1 MSIFSLRCISIFAF
15 CFLYA
20 SNGSASLLPLPTD
33 DASVP
38 LPSHDAVCDGGIV
51 SKKRLSKYI
60 IGLTDNGA
68 SKTAGDLIYGDPVL
82 WRSIFFT
89 TPEQFCPT
97 KAFCPKG
104 VDKKCQD
111 QIDACK
117 SASNQAIVNARA
129 LFKQLTKETAK
140 AQPVYKEAASL
151 SNEDADK
158 QAAIYFSSPANIDAR
173 IVCTATDI
181 PSPPPPETSKFRVRG
196 ISDDLYIDR
205 SDEKAFKATSQATL
219 TSTGDRSTTP
229 TQTLKTKGA
238 IGYAFEGDTIAAIPY
253 FSFYQSVT
261 DTFGKPQ
268 STDPTSNVAAGM
280 LFNSRFSTGQIN
292 NVINAKPQ
300 FFVNTKDHS
309 EIGSLRLSYTPYT
322 SFLDSPNLNLFQ
334 QLPFFP
340 MLSAQVQFDL
350 RLDAGTYANRGNDPV
365 QSLLNKD
372 YVRSG
377 TRVGLAF
384 TTDPNLPSFTLVL
397 AQTYLYGLSGSVRNL
412 SISEASLT
420 YNFNKYV
427 GLTGSYRN
435 GIDEDTA
442 IRVETWMVGLS
453 GRF

>member
-1 MSIFSLRCISIFAF
+1 MSRFLLRCISAFAF

-20 SNGSASLLPLPTD
+20 ASGSAALPPLPSNVT
-33 DASVP
+33 VP
-38 LPSHDAVCDGGIV
+38 LPSHDDVCDGGIV
-51 SKKRLSKYI
+51 SKRQLAKYI
-60 IGLTDNGA
+60 IELTNNGA
-68 SKTAGDLIYGDPVL
+68 SKLASKLIFGDAVL

-89 TPEQFCPT
+89 TPEQFCPA

-104 VDKKCQD
+104 VDQKCQD

-117 SASNQAIVNARA
+117 SARNQAIVNARA
-129 LFKQLTKETAK
+129 LFRQLTEESAK
-140 AQPVYKEAASL
+140 AQPVYKEAPSL
-151 SNEDADK
+151 SNADADK
-158 QAAIYFSSPANIDAR
+158 RAEIYFSNPTDIDGR

-181 PSPPPPETSKFRVRG
+181 PPPPPPETSKFRVRG
-196 ISDDLYIDR
+196 VSDDLYIDR
-205 SDEKAFKATSQATL
+205 SDEQAFKATSQATL

-238 IGYAFEGDTIAAIPY
+238 VGYAFEGDRTAAIPY

-268 STDPTSNVAAGM
+268 STDPASNVAAGV
-280 LFNSRFSTGQIN
+280 LFNTRFSTGQVN
-292 NVINAKPQ
+292 NVIGAKPQ
-300 FFVNTKDHS
+300 FLLNTKDHS

-322 SFLDSPNLNLFQ
+322 SFPDALNLNLFQ
-334 QLPFFP
+334 QVPFLT
-340 MLSAQVQFDL
+340 MLSAQIQFDL
-350 RLDAGTYANRGNDPV
+350 RLDAGAYANRGNDPV

-372 YVRSG
+372 YLRSG

-384 TTDPNLPSFTLVL
+384 TTDPNLPSITLVL
-397 AQTYLYGLSGSVRNL
+397 AHTYLYGISGTVRNL